1 MRLRHFLRTGL
12 LPILLALPLPVAAA
26 IPRLQNVIDYTVGST
41 PLIST
46 VTWTSLTPF
55 SCPPGSGVG
64 ACNMALVLIFV
75 VQQVRYLAAGLA
87 FIVLIVAGFRLV
99 ISQAEEAMTTAK
111 RTVLG
116 AVVGLFLLYL
126 VEPVVDAFFG
136 GFTSPAA
143 SLLVS
148 PASAHAAAFV
158 LSTQLMGVLSWIE
171 TLVAVVAV
179 GLIVVEGI
187 GALASFGSEERMKKL
202 YHALFSTIFGILL
215 IVFDVTIASVFGLAP
230 NAAPPTV
237 PSTIPIFV
245 EIFGI
250 VRFVL
255 VLVGI
260 VAVGVLIYAGFLM
273 ILNLGNEEMIT
284 RGKKIFGNTLIGLLM
299 IVLCYAI
306 VSTVIL
312 GIG

>member
-1 MRLRHFLRTGL
+1 
-12 LPILLALPLPVAAA
+12 
-26 IPRLQNVIDYTVGST
+26 
-41 PLIST
+41 
-46 VTWTSLTPF
+46 
-55 SCPPGSGVG
+55 
-64 ACNMALVLIFV
+64 
-75 VQQVRYLAAGLA
+75 
-87 FIVLIVAGFRLV
+87 
-99 ISQAEEAMTTAK
+99 
-111 RTVLG
+111 
-116 AVVGLFLLYL
+116 
-126 VEPVVDAFFG
+126 
-136 GFTSPAA
+136 
-143 SLLVS
+143 
-148 PASAHAAAFV
+148 
-158 LSTQLMGVLSWIE
+158 
-171 TLVAVVAV
+171 
-179 GLIVVEGI
+179 
-187 GALASFGSEERMKKL
+187 MKKL